1 MEDLESL
8 IWLSI
13 VPSISTACL
22 HVLIL
27 RALEE
32 LVNLGEELVLSDLIL
47 GALKDLINGSK
58 VGLNLVLD
66 VLVHAQL
73 LLGILA
79 TSHEALD
86 LSHVDSSKVS
96 LDNLLL
102 VKLLR
107 KGGGNLM
114 ANIKDLLISVLE
126 PGTGHVKLL
135 NILLHGANINFVLSI
150 QAVNLSEDTGHVSNL
165 GLLFLEDMLNLLL
178 ESVVKSKSIGI
189 SCPLEAEVSHEVG
202 HLLKVW
208 HVEVHGGSHGSNWG
222 LILFLLSLHL
232 GDHLEHLFKLV
243 HVHLVVVHAI
253 FVVVLALHHVIR
265 HHLLTHERIIILHV
279 GHHLL
284 EGHHHLELVHLV
296 IHVVIVVLVVG
307 VVLIIIVIVLHVWSG
322 LISSVVLV
330 LAVIMFLIDDA
341 HHLVQLLKL
350 VGLHITGK
358 GEHHVDGV
366 DLHVVFP
373 PAALHGLGLRPGL
386 EHVLVVTPMGKSIRS
401 QQENCKN
408 LHLT

>member
-22 HVLIL
+22 HALIL

-47 GALKDLINGSK
+47 EALKDLINGSK

-79 TSHEALD
+79 ASHEALD
-86 LSHVDSSKVS
+86 LSHVDGSKVS
-96 LDNLLL
+96 FDNLLL

-107 KGGGNLM
+107 EGGGNLM

-135 NILLHGANINFVLSI
+135 NILLHGANINLVLSI
-150 QAVNLSEDTGHVSNL
+150 QAVHLPEDTGHVSDL
-165 GLLFLEDMLNLLL
+165 GLLFLEDTLDLLL
-178 ESVVKSKSIGI
+178 ESVIKSKSIGI
-189 SCPLEAEVSHEVG
+189 SCPLGAEVSHEVG

-208 HVEVHGGSHGSNWG
+208 HVKVHGGSHGSNWG

-232 GDHLEHLFKLV
+232 GDHLEHLFRLV

-253 FVVVLALHHVIR
+253 FVVVLALHHVLR

-296 IHVVIVVLVVG
+296 IHAVIVVLVVG

-322 LISSVVLV
+322 LISSVVVVV
-330 LAVIMFLIDDA
+330 LAVIMFFIDDA

-358 GEHHVDGV
+358 GEHGV
-366 DLHVVFP
+366 DESV
-373 PAALHGLGLRPGL
+373 
-386 EHVLVVTPMGKSIRS
+386 
-401 QQENCKN
+401 N
-408 LHLT
+408 

>member
-1 MEDLESL
+1 MTNKNVIHDFFLTGWIFFL
-8 IWLSI
+8 IY
-13 VPSISTACL
+13 ISL
-22 HVLIL
+22 HVLIFTL
-27 RALEE
+27 TVEE
-32 LVNLGEELVLSDLIL
+32 LVYLTEELVFCHLIL
-47 GALKDLINGSK
+47 EARKDLFNGSK

-66 VLVHAQL
+66 VLLHAKS

-79 TSHEALD
+79 ASHVALD
-86 LSHVDSSKVS
+86 LSHVDGSEVS
-96 LDNLLL
+96 LDDLLL

-114 ANIKDLLISVLE
+114 ASINDLFISVLE
-126 PGTGHVKLL
+126 PFTGHVILL
-135 NILLHGANINFVLSI
+135 SILLHGANINFVLSI
-150 QAVNLSEDTGHVSNL
+150 QAVHLSEDTGHVSNL

-189 SCPLEAEVSHEVG
+189 SCPLGAEVSHEVG

-208 HVEVHGGSHGSNWG
+208 HVKVHGGSHGSNWG

-243 HVHLVVVHAI
+243 HVHLVVVHAK

-358 GEHHVDGV
+358 GEHGV
-366 DLHVVFP
+366 DESV
-373 PAALHGLGLRPGL
+373 
-386 EHVLVVTPMGKSIRS
+386 
-401 QQENCKN
+401 N
-408 LHLT
+408 